1 MAEASPF
8 STGWVMDRR
17 IVLAIALAFTVSACQ
32 KKASGQTVAVVN
44 NEEITASDLN
54 AELASENA
62 SPTGTTQQA
71 RAQALQNLID
81 RRLLADQARKDGLDK
96 SPDFINQERRGTED
110 LLIKMLL
117 MRQVNTTQVP
127 TPAEIGQFEASHPN
141 MFANRESW
149 SLDQL
154 VFPIQKDAGVLAKI
168 KAAKSL
174 DEIAQAL
181 TASGVQFTKANRKL
195 DTAVI
200 PPAIYAQLTQL
211 QPGEPFIVP
220 GPDRQVASV
229 ITGREPNPLTGDQA
243 RSLALNSMKREQIQK
258 VLQDRVKSLKGSA
271 KIQYQPGFAPPKS

>member
-1 MAEASPF
+1 
-8 STGWVMDRR
+8 MDRR

-62 SPTGTTQQA
+62 SPTGTSQQA
-71 RAQALQNLID
+71 RALALQNLID
-81 RRLLADQARKDGLDK
+81 RRLLADQARQEGLDK
-96 SPDFINQERRGTED
+96 SPDFINQQRRGTED

-117 MRQVNTTQVP
+117 QRQISTAQVP
-127 TPAEIGQFEASHPN
+127 SPNEISQFEASHPN
-141 MFANRESW
+141 MFANRETW

-154 VFPIQKDAGVLAKI
+154 VFPLQKDPALLNKI
-168 KAAKSL
+168 AAAKTL
-174 DEIAQAL
+174 DEIAQVL
-181 TASGVQFTKANRKL
+181 TGGGVQFTKASRKL

-200 PPAIYAQLTQL
+200 PPKIYAQLSQL
-211 QPGEPFIVP
+211 KPNEPFVVP

-229 ITGREPNPLTGDQA
+229 ITAREPAPLAGDQA
-243 RSLALNSMKREQIQK
+243 RSLALNAMKRDQVQK
-258 VLQDRVKSLKGSA
+258 ILQDRVKSLKGSA